1 MKREDKSGEGVAEKE
16 ENLCEKLSKR
26 VLLVGNK
33 KGEGP
38 CTPLPSWKLYHPEP
52 QPQALF
58 HHHNSILLPPPASV
72 SARKL
77 AASLWEFHQYFP
89 DHHQPKMHRSSGIN
103 NTNGRNH
110 QRHHHHNNL
119 FKDKDIDF
127 SHFLADP
134 CPSSDPDQPESAS
147 SLRRHI
153 AQTLMKHHRTIEKS
167 NHALQHVSP
176 SSYGSSMEVAPY
188 NPAVTPNSSL
198 DFRGRIGESHYNL
211 KTSTE
216 LLKVLNRIWIL
227 EEQHSS
233 NISLI
238 KALKMELDH
247 ARVRIKELLRDQQA
261 DRHEIDDLMKQ
272 IAEDK
277 LVRKSKEQDRVH
289 AAVQSVRDELED
301 ERKLRKRSESLHRK
315 LAREVSE
322 AKASLVNALKD
333 LEREKR
339 SRKLLEDLC
348 DEFARG
354 IKSYEQEVHTLRQKS
369 DEDWAGA
376 ADHDRL
382 ILHISESWLDE
393 RMQMK
398 LEEAQSGFTEQNSIV
413 DKLGFE
419 METFLQAKRIGTS
432 VSKRTDYLSRR
443 DRRKSLESVPLNEAI
458 TAAKDVSDEDDS
470 AGSESNCFELNK
482 PNCVD
487 LKSHEVEALN
497 GDIEELMK
505 SNPPQKKPSSHEKA
519 KSRHPSRLQVKFEEK
534 MARAVCNGNKKSQL
548 ADSEQENTGVENTTE
563 ITVSNKFENDEAT
576 QYGSEGRKNKL
587 DEIHGLS
594 SNYVLDNLLRNHI
607 ALSEGGNI
615 NPENDCGTGEASCS
629 FPQRRNQPS
638 PVRQWMTKFTS
649 PDLDVPES
657 STKLP
662 PPPGSKDNT
671 LKAKLLEA
679 RSKGQR
685 SRLKIFKGKS

>member
-1 MKREDKSGEGVAEKE
+1 MKREEKGGELGAEKKQ
-16 ENLCEKLSKR
+16 NLCEKLSRR
-26 VLLVGNK
+26 VLLVGNR
-33 KGEGP
+33 KGRGP
-38 CTPLPSWKLYHPEP
+38 TTPLLSWRLYHPFA
-52 QPQALF
+52 QL
-58 HHHNSILLPPPASV
+58 HHNTTTPPPPAAV

-77 AASLWEFHQYFP
+77 AASLWEFHQFLQP
-89 DHHQPKMHRSSGIN
+89 PQPKMHRGAN
-103 NTNGRNH
+103 NTNGRYH
-110 QRHHHHNNL
+110 QRHHNNL
-119 FKDKDIDF
+119 FKDKGIDF

-134 CPSSDPDQPESAS
+134 CPSSDPDHPQSAS
-147 SLRRHI
+147 SLRRHV
-153 AQTLMKHHRTIEKS
+153 AQTLMKHHRSIE
-167 NHALQHVSP
+167 NNNALQPVSP
-176 SSYGSSMEVAPY
+176 ASYGSSMEVAPY
-188 NPAVTPNSSL
+188 NPAVTPSSSL
-198 DFRGRIGESHYNL
+198 DFRGRVGESHYNL

-216 LLKVLNRIWIL
+216 LLKVLNRIWSL
-227 EEQHSS
+227 EEQHVS

-277 LVRKSKEQDRVH
+277 LARKSKEQDRIH

-315 LAREVSE
+315 LAREVSDI
-322 AKASLVNALKD
+322 KVSLSNALKD
-333 LEREKR
+333 LEREKK

-354 IKSYEQEVHTLRQKS
+354 IKSYEREVHGLRQKS
-369 DEDWAGA
+369 DEDWDGA
-376 ADHDRL
+376 ADCDRM

-393 RMQMK
+393 RMQIK
-398 LEEAQSGFTEQNSIV
+398 PEEAQSGFHEQKSMI

-419 METFLQAKRIGTS
+419 IETFLQAKRISTS
-432 VSKRTDYLSRR
+432 VSKRSNYLSRK
-443 DRRKSLESVPLNEAI
+443 DRRKSLESVPLNEAVS
-458 TAAKDVSDEDDS
+458 APKDVCDEEDS
-470 AGSESNCFELNK
+470 ASSDSNCFELNK
-482 PNCVD
+482 PNNVD
-487 LKSHEVEALN
+487 LKSHKDVALN
-497 GDIEELMK
+497 GDLEETIK
-505 SNPPQKKPSSHEKA
+505 SNHAEKKPPSHEKS
-519 KSRHPSRLQVKFEEK
+519 KTRHPPSLQVKFEEK
-534 MARAVCNGNKKSQL
+534 MARAMCNGNKKSQL
-548 ADSEQENTGVENTTE
+548 ADSAQENTGIGNTTE
-563 ITVSNKFENDEAT
+563 ITVSQKFENDEAA

-594 SNYVLDNLLRNHI
+594 SNYVLDNLIRNHM

-615 NPENDCGTGEASCS
+615 NPENDCGEASCS
-629 FPQRRNQPS
+629 FPARRNQLS

-649 PDLDVPES
+649 PDLDESES

-662 PPPGSKDNT
+662 PGTKENT

-679 RSKGQR
+679 RSKGSR